1 MMPQKNKVDCFV
13 ALLLAMTA
21 TETTLKEKKMAD
33 KHSLGWI
40 GMGRMG
46 YPMAER
52 LLKAGQ
58 SVAIWNRTRAK
69 AEPLA
74 KKGGRIVDHPSE
86 LAGADIVFTMVST
99 GKDLE
104 QVCFGENGVLA
115 GASGSRPKILVDC
128 SSIGIEQS
136 VAIRARLKQLGCE
149 FVSAPV
155 SGNGKCVKAG
165 KLSMVVSGPK
175 AAFEEVQPYLKTIAA
190 SGVSYV
196 GEGELARICKIA
208 HNVFLG
214 VVIQNLAEIT
224 ILAQK
229 AGVPRHAFLNFMNS
243 SVLGSTFT
251 KYKSNALVN
260 LDWTTTFTPV
270 LLRKD
275 LDLGLKA
282 ARDLDVAMPVT
293 ATTRE
298 ALQSHIGTAT
308 LKPDPAAYLEMDFAA
323 LLETVA
329 LAAGIKLTPENV
341 PMATGLE
348 DAK

>member
-1 MMPQKNKVDCFV
+1 
-13 ALLLAMTA
+13 MTA
-21 TETTLKEKKMAD
+21 D
-33 KHSLGWI
+33 HSLGWI

-52 LLKAGQ
+52 LLKAGH

-74 KKGGRIVDHPSE
+74 KKGGTIVDRPSE
-86 LAGADIVFTMVST
+86 LSGRDIVFSMVST

-104 QVCFGENGVLA
+104 QVYFGEGGLLA
-115 GASGSRPKILVDC
+115 GGAGPRPKILVDC

-136 VAIRARLKQLGCE
+136 EAIRARLTQLGCE

-165 KLSMVVSGPK
+165 KLSTVVSGPK
-175 AAFEEVQPYLKTIAA
+175 AAFEQVEPYLATIAA

-196 GEGELARICKIA
+196 GEGELSRICKIA

-229 AGVPRHAFLNFMNS
+229 AGVPRHAFLDFMNA
-243 SVLGSTFT
+243 SVMGSTFT

-260 LDWTTTFTPV
+260 LDWTTTFTPA

-293 ATTRE
+293 AATRE
-298 ALQSHIGTAT
+298 ALQGHVGA
-308 LKPDPAAYLEMDFAA
+308 LLANDDPAQLDKDFAA
-323 LLETVA
+323 LIETVA
-329 LAAGIKLTPENV
+329 LAAGVKLAPENV
-341 PMATGLE
+341 PMPTGLE
-348 DAK
+348 TEG

>member
-1 MMPQKNKVDCFV
+1 
-13 ALLLAMTA
+13 
-21 TETTLKEKKMAD
+21 MAR
-33 KHSLGWI
+33 HSLGWI

-52 LLKAGQ
+52 LLKAGHP
-58 SVAIWNRTRAK
+58 VAIWNRTRAK

-74 KKGGRIVDHPSE
+74 SKGARIVDQPKE
-86 LAGADIVFTMVST
+86 LAANDIVFTMVST

-104 QVCFGENGVLA
+104 QVCFGENGLLA
-115 GASGSRPKILVDC
+115 GASGPRPRIVVDC
-128 SSIGIEQS
+128 SSIDVEESQ
-136 VAIRARLKQLGCE
+136 VIRARVKQLGCE
-149 FVSAPV
+149 FLSSPV

-165 KLSMVVSGPK
+165 KLSTVVSGPNSV
-175 AAFEEVQPYLKTIAA
+175 FEEVLPYLKIFAPA
-190 SGVSYV
+190 GVSYV

-224 ILAQK
+224 MLANK

-243 SVLGSTFT
+243 SVMGSVFT

-282 ARDLDVAMPVT
+282 GRDLDVAMPVT
-293 ATTRE
+293 AATRE
-298 ALQSHIGTAT
+298 ALQGHIGTVK
-308 LKPDPAAYLEMDFAA
+308 LKPDGASYLEKDFAA

-329 LAAGIKLTPENV
+329 LAAGVKLSPENV
-341 PMATGLE
+341 PMPTGLE
-348 DAK
+348 TEG

>member
-1 MMPQKNKVDCFV
+1 
-13 ALLLAMTA
+13 
-21 TETTLKEKKMAD
+21 MAA

-52 LLKAGQ
+52 LLKAGY

-74 KKGGRIVDHPSE
+74 KMCGRIVDAPSE
-86 LAGADIVFTMVST
+86 LSGLDIVFTMVSE

-104 QVCFGENGVLA
+104 QVYFGAHGVLA
-115 GASGSRPKILVDC
+115 AASGPRPKILVDC
-128 SSIGIEQS
+128 SSIGVEQS
-136 VAIRARLKQLGCE
+136 ESIRAKLKQLGVE
-149 FVSAPV
+149 FISSPV
-155 SGNGKCVKAG
+155 SGNGKTVKAG
-165 KLSMVVSGPK
+165 KLSTVVSGPK
-175 AAFEEVQPYLKTIAA
+175 AAFEQVEPYLATIAA
-190 SGVSYV
+190 AGVSYV

-229 AGVPRHAFLNFMNS
+229 AGVPRHAFLNFMNA

-260 LDWTTTFTPV
+260 LDWTTTFTPA

-298 ALQSHIGTAT
+298 ALQGHFGAAT
-308 LKPDPAAYLEMDFAA
+308 LQADPAGYLEKDFAA
-323 LLETVA
+323 LLQTVA
-329 LAAGIKLTPENV
+329 LAAGIKLSPENV
-341 PMATGLE
+341 PMPSGLE
-348 DAK
+348 TED